1 MKPITALLLLSL
13 AGVGAACSDT
23 VSGSSAEVAPAE
35 VSAEATPASEVQ
47 GTLNLNIGRTAE
59 TPGRPIVGTDTGSG
73 NGGLIVAPSSGGNF
87 EDVEDLG
94 IQIEDAPSEMLEP
107 GAKSDEDELIRIP
120 EKK

>member
-1 MKPITALLLLSL
+1 
-13 AGVGAACSDT
+13 VGA
-23 VSGSSAEVAPAE
+23 
-35 VSAEATPASEVQ
+35 
-47 GTLNLNIGRTAE
+47 
-59 TPGRPIVGTDTGSG
+59 DTGSG